1 MTTFHLP
8 VDPALLVS
16 GNRRVHWSERAR
28 LARHWRHLGYITA
41 HQHRILGYRTYARA
55 HITVTFTFPTRHRR
69 DVGNLTTHVVKPL
82 VDGIV
87 DAGLL
92 PDDDDAHLV
101 GPDLRRDPT
110 PGPHAIRID
119 IEDLT

>member
-28 LARHWRHLGYITA
+28 LARHWRGLGKLTA
-41 HQHRILGYRTYARA
+41 RGHPALQRA

-69 DVGNLTTHVVKPL
+69 DVGNLMTHVVKPL